1 MTATTPARPA
11 SAAAG
16 PVDWVSCPSCGWL
29 LYRKRLDRNLSVCP
43 ECDHHLRLGA
53 RARIALLADDDS
65 FDERAC
71 PPGPPDPLDFT
82 DLRDYRERL
91 LEAAGRSG
99 ESEAVVL
106 GTARIGGTPVV
117 LAAMD
122 FGFLGGSMGVEVG
135 RRVTAAADLAL
146 QLGLPLVTVCASGGA
161 RMQEGVFS
169 LFQMARVSHA
179 FARLHEAGLLSV
191 CVLTDPTYG
200 GVSASFATLAAVLVG
215 ERGAHVGFAG
225 PRVVQETIRAELPSD
240 FQTAEF
246 LLAHGLVDRV
256 ESRAELRP
264 LLVRLLELHGP
275 RPEPAPTAPRAPEA
289 VPAAAGTDDDHG
301 HGDEDGARPELDAW
315 DVVQRARVTGRPTTL
330 DYLHTAFDD
339 FVELHGDRA
348 FADDPAVVGGVA
360 VLDGRRVVVIGHEKG
375 HTVRERVA
383 RNFGMPHPEGYRKA
397 MRLMGHA
404 ETFGLPVVTL
414 VDTPGAH
421 PGPAAEERGQAHAI
435 AEIIMRSSRLRVP
448 VVAVLTGEGGSGGA
462 LALCTSDRLLVLEN
476 AYLSVISPEGCAAI
490 LWRTATAAPT
500 AARAMRLGAAHLR
513 DSGIATSVVPEPPGG
528 AHTDPLAAAAM
539 VRAALVRELDELSR
553 LDVAT
558 LLDSRAARLS
568 RIGGDGDRPLRV
580 VAPVPEGGAGDAA
593 R

>member
-1 MTATTPARPA
+1 MTATTPARPH
-11 SAAAG
+11 AAAPG
-16 PVDWVSCPSCGWL
+16 TVDWVSCPSCGWL

-53 RARIALLADDDS
+53 RARIALLADDGS
-65 FDERAC
+65 FDEHAC
-71 PPGPPDPLDFT
+71 PPGPADPLAFT
-82 DLRDYRERL
+82 DLRDYRDRL
-91 LEAAGRSG
+91 HEAAARSG
-99 ESEAVVL
+99 ETEAVVL

-122 FGFLGGSMGVEVG
+122 FGFLGGSMGIEVG
-135 RRVTAAADLAL
+135 RRVSAAADLAL
-146 QLGLPLVTVCASGGA
+146 QRGLPLVTVCASGGA

-179 FARLHEAGLLSV
+179 FAQLHESGLLSV

-264 LLVRLLELHGP
+264 LLIRLLELHG
-275 RPEPAPTAPRAPEA
+275 RRPAPPPVTAPAPAPEA
-289 VPAAAGTDDDHG
+289 TREVTPA
-301 HGDEDGARPELDAW
+301 EDGAEDADAW
-315 DVVQRARVTGRPTTL
+315 DVVQRARVAGRPTTL
-330 DYLHTAFDD
+330 DYLHTVFDD
-339 FVELHGDRA
+339 FVELHGDRT

-360 VLDGRRVVVIGHEKG
+360 VLDGRPVVVIGHEKG
-375 HTVRERVA
+375 HSVRERVA

-397 MRLMGHA
+397 MRLMAHA

-435 AEIIMRSSRLRVP
+435 AETIMRSSRLRVP

-513 DSGIATSVVPEPPGG
+513 ASGIATSVVPEPPGG
-528 AHTDPLAAAAM
+528 ADADPLAAAGL
-539 VRAALVRELDELSR
+539 VRAALVRELDELTR
-553 LDVAT
+553 LDVGT
-558 LLDSRAARLS
+558 LLGTRAARLT

-580 VAPVPEGGAGDAA
+580 VAPAPEGGGGDAA